1 MAPTYEYALP
11 FSDNSWTVLIVKGRR
26 KDTTVRFRIA
36 FITADVNG
44 EMRVRGVEEFIKEAG
59 GSGGSMQGEE
69 AGACTRIWESLTKEM
84 NDESVKVLPVEQGM

>member
-1 MAPTYEYALP
+1 MKE
-11 FSDNSWTVLIVKGRR
+11 RR

-36 FITADVNG
+36 FITADVDG

-84 NDESVKVLPVEQGM
+84 DDESVEVLPCGARDVKALMGLMGLIDARHTR